1 MANNNVIDIL
11 GRLERQKQEQEARL
25 ESLQLKA
32 RTLKRRREELGKS
45 LADISQQ
52 SDAREAGLSAAR
64 SRVES
69 LQLQFSQHQARVNIS
84 LTMFLIHQHFIIDIQ
99 KMTSCIDVF
108 ELEIAKKI
116 SFNDRFQT
124 FNLISV

>member
-1 MANNNVIDIL
+1 MANNNIVEIL

-32 RTLKRRREELGKS
+32 RTLKRRREELSQS

-52 SDAREAGLSAAR
+52 SDAKEAGMSAAR

-84 LTMFLIHQHFIIDIQ
+84 LTMLLIHQHFIIDIQ
-99 KMTSCIDVF
+99 NMTSCIDV
-108 ELEIAKKI
+108 LSWK
-116 SFNDRFQT
+116 
-124 FNLISV
+124 

>member
-1 MANNNVIDIL
+1 MANGNIVEIL
-11 GRLERQKQEQEARL
+11 GRLEREKQDQEAHL

-69 LQLQFSQHQARVNIS
+69 LQLQFSQHQAGVI
-84 LTMFLIHQHFIIDIQ
+84 F
-99 KMTSCIDVF
+99 
-108 ELEIAKKI
+108 
-116 SFNDRFQT
+116 
-124 FNLISV
+124 

>member
-1 MANNNVIDIL
+1 MANNNIIDIL
-11 GRLERQKQEQEARL
+11 GRLEREKQEQETRL

-32 RTLKRRREELGKS
+32 RTLKRRREELSQS

-69 LQLQFSQHQARVNIS
+69 LQLQFSQHQAGVNIC
-84 LTMFLIHQHFIIDIQ
+84 LIMLLIHKHSIRGIQNMATCIGVFILSW
-99 KMTSCIDVF
+99 K
-108 ELEIAKKI
+108 
-116 SFNDRFQT
+116 
-124 FNLISV
+124 

>member
-1 MANNNVIDIL
+1 MANNNIIDIL
-11 GRLERQKQEQEARL
+11 GRLEREKQEQEARL

-52 SDAREAGLSAAR
+52 SDAKEAGLSAAR

-69 LQLQFSQHQARVNIS
+69 LQLHFSQHQAGVNI
-84 LTMFLIHQHFIIDIQ
+84 
-99 KMTSCIDVF
+99 
-108 ELEIAKKI
+108 
-116 SFNDRFQT
+116 
-124 FNLISV
+124 